1 MKQGSDTHHGKALSA
16 LCITNGACR
25 RLHPRHAYHSRCI
38 WQRMALVTQ
47 WWRVLTHC
55 SFRVEHSLGAPGLML
70 ISRRGLGTAGGA
82 ARVQSSASSALCSER
97 EQMTSAQKVYIEFT
111 MCSNCAPPLEM
122 LSMLRG
128 QHAAA

>member
-1 MKQGSDTHHGKALSA
+1 VKQGSDTHHGKALSA

-47 WWRVLTHC
+47 
-55 SFRVEHSLGAPGLML
+55 GLML